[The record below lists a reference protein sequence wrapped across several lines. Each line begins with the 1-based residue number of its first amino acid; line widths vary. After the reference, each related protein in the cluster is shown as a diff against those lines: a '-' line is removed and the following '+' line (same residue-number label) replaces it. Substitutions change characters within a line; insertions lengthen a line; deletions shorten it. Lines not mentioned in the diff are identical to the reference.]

1 MFQLD
6 AEEAQSLRLQ
16 FATLDQADTGSTDGK
31 PGRGRYSKYLPMAF
45 TEHGAIMAATLL
57 NSPRATEISVH
68 VVRAFVQWR
77 SLLAT
82 NRELSQKL
90 HTLERKVSKHDGSI
104 AELIDSMRQLL
115 AAPDAHKRPI
125 GFVHPKEAVKPK
137 AKAVSAAKKTTAVKP
152 SHTK

>member
-1 MFQLD
+1 
-6 AEEAQSLRLQ
+6 
-16 FATLDQADTGSTDGK
+16 
-31 PGRGRYSKYLPMAF
+31 
-45 TEHGAIMAATLL
+45 MAATLL
-57 NSPRATEISVH
+57 NSLRATEISVH
-68 VVRAFVQWR
+68 GVRALVQWR

-125 GFVHPKEAVKPK
+125 RFVHPQEVVKPK
-137 AKAVSAAKKTTAVKP
+137 AKAVSAAKKTAALKP